1 MPRIKT
7 AEESARREAEKMKIA
22 ALTLGADSTRPRDPR
37 MQAEHYRQHL
47 LNANRTIDTLQHRI
61 AELEATLRQQR
72 EDHRYCQS
80 LTVGRTAAEEARMA
94 AFNFAINSAAAL
106 AEGPDGTP
114 TPLSNAISEIKPSKS
129 KFLN

>member
-7 AEESARREAEKMKIA
+7 AEESARREAEKAKLST
-22 ALTLGADSTRPRDPR
+22 LTIVADSTRPRDPR

-61 AELEATLRQQR
+61 AELETKLRKER
-72 EDHRYCQS
+72 EAHQYHLS

-94 AFNFAINSAAAL
+94 AFNFARNTARMI
-106 AEGPDGTP
+106 AEGPDGVP
-114 TPLSNAISEIKPSKS
+114 TSLSNAIDEIKPPKA
-129 KFLN
+129 KF

>member
-7 AEESARREAEKMKIA
+7 AEESARREAEKMKTA
-22 ALTLGADSTRPRDPR
+22 ALTIVADSTRPRDPHR
-37 MQAEHYRQHL
+37 QAEHYRQHL

-61 AELEATLRQQR
+61 TELEVTLRKER
-72 EDHRYCQS
+72 EAHQYHLS

-129 KFLN
+129 KF

>member
-7 AEESARREAEKMKIA
+7 AEESARREAEKMKTA
-22 ALTLGADSTRPRDPR
+22 ALTIVADSTRPRDPR
-37 MQAEHYRQHL
+37 MHGEHYRQHL

-61 AELEATLRQQR
+61 AELETKLRKER
-72 EDHRYCQS
+72 EDHVYRLS

-94 AFNFAINSAAAL
+94 AFNFAINSARAL
-106 AEGPDGTP
+106 AEDKDGTP

-129 KFLN
+129 KF